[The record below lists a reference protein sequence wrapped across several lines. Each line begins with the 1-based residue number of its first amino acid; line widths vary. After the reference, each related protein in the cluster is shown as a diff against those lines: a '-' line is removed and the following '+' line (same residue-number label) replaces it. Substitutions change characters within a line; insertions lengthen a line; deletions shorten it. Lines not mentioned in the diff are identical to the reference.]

1 MSAFLTIVLALALL
15 AILGL
20 LSWYRLSRPRASAAA
35 VLVPN
40 PRLQAYELA
49 PGVVYAAETAE
60 QACRIASDEQFDE
73 FDPAHARQLRDDELH
88 IAVQVIGEPS
98 AEPIATTLLAEL
110 VWRRSVGWP
119 GVLSLPA
126 EPDVDVFHAKH
137 RA

>member
-1 MSAFLTIVLALALL
+1 MSAFLRTVFALVLL
-15 AILGL
+15 AIVGL
-20 LSWYRLSRPRASAAA
+20 LNWYRLSCPRPSAAA

-40 PRLQAYELA
+40 PQLQAFELA

-60 QACRIASDEQFDE
+60 QACRIASDELFDE

-88 IAVQVIGEPS
+88 IAVQVIGEPT
-98 AEPIATTLLAEL
+98 AEPINTTLWAEL

-126 EPDVDVFHAKH
+126 DSCDEVG
-137 RA
+137 